1 MHPTFVFNGME
12 FIFAAIAFAIF
23 ARGVATIR
31 GQGRHALPPSQQ
43 PPVPVEDP
51 RVTLLQAEVDELRTQ
66 VQRLAAAESFYAQ
79 LGAPAS
85 PAPAAASVETPAR

>member
-1 MHPTFVFNGME
+1 ME

-23 ARGVATIR
+23 AQGVATIR
-31 GQGRHALPPSQQ
+31 GRGPRTLPQQQ
-43 PPVPVEDP
+43 PMPVEDP
-51 RVTLLQAEVDELRTQ
+51 RVAQLQAEVDELRTQ

-85 PAPAAASVETPAR
+85 APSAVANVETPAR

>member
-1 MHPTFVFNGME
+1 ME

-23 ARGVATIR
+23 AQGVATIR
-31 GQGRHALPPSQQ
+31 GRGRHAQ
-43 PPVPVEDP
+43 PDQPRLPVPVEDP

-85 PAPAAASVETPAR
+85 PPPAAAHVETPAR